1 MAGQPQRAQDGI
13 QCVEMGGGLR
23 PRGQHGARTCHGRFG
38 RPEALG
44 QGQQRGRSGLLRPG
58 GKQLAQAGQVAGL
71 QQLQHGLLV
80 DPFQL
85 GQQQA
90 GQPQMVDVQ
99 AHRTQFG
106 QCQRLQQQID
116 DLDVGLDAGMA
127 VDLGTDLDG
136 LA

>member
-1 MAGQPQRAQDGI
+1 MADSAGPKHSGR
-13 QCVEMGGGLR
+13 VSSPLR
-23 PRGQHGARTCHGRFG
+23 PR
-38 RPEALG
+38 
-44 QGQQRGRSGLLRPG
+44 

-71 QQLQHGLLV
+71 QQLQHDLLV

-99 AHRTQFG
+99 AHRPQFG
-106 QCQRLQQQID
+106 QCQRLQQQVD

-136 LA
+136 FA